1 MWACLVCGVLPV
13 AAACGKKGPPLPPLQ
28 VSPARVEDLKV
39 RRLGEDVYV
48 DFTVPTKNSDGMAP
62 ADVATVEGLGL
73 TGEPVDLAGRSLAGK
88 DLALEATV
96 FAKKEVAPPPE
107 GETAKE
113 RRRREEADFNARKQG
128 LPPPPPPPAPPPD
141 PRPKQGDSVTF
152 VEKMTPALAASV
164 YVPRIG
170 KPLPPIKP
178 SKDADTHPLP
188 VMAQEVK
195 RLHRI
200 YAVAGR
206 SKKGHLGPL
215 SARIAVPF
223 DDPPPVPPP
232 PVLTYTDKAVSVKW
246 EVPEGARLPLQQS
259 VEPDSLPVRI
269 LFPVA
274 VPHTFNV
281 YERGAEG
288 VTGNAAGQIQMPKP
302 LNDTPLSTTSY
313 DDARVEFGKERCY
326 VVRTVEASGA
336 LLTLESA
343 PSAPACVT
351 PVDTFPPAPPVSLAA
366 VGSEGAINLI
376 WEPSPDPDIA
386 GYLVMRGEAAGG
398 PLAALRPEPMRET
411 TFRDTEVR
419 SGKRYVYAVVAVDGA
434 KNVSAESNRVEE
446 TAR

>member
-1 MWACLVCGVLPV
+1 VCGVLPV

-28 VSPARVEDLKV
+28 VSPARVEDLKA
-39 RRLGEDVYV
+39 RRLGEDVYLS
-48 DFTVPTKNSDGMAP
+48 FTVPTKNSDGKAP

-73 TGEPVDLAGRSLAGK
+73 TGEPVDRAGRSLAGK
-88 DLALEATV
+88 DLALESTV
-96 FAKKEVAPPPE
+96 FAKTEIAPPPE
-107 GETAKE
+107 RENKKA
-113 RRRREEADFNARKQG
+113 RRKREEAEFDAKKQG
-128 LPPPPPPPAPPPD
+128 LPPPPPASAPPPD
-141 PRPKQGDSVTF
+141 PRPKQGDPITF
-152 VEKMTPALAASV
+152 VETMTPALAANV
-164 YVPRIG
+164 YVPRVG
-170 KPLPPIKP
+170 KPLLPIKP
-178 SKDADTHPLP
+178 SKDADTHPMP
-188 VMAQEVK
+188 VMAKEVN

-200 YAVAGR
+200 YTVAGR

-232 PVLTYTDKAVSVKW
+232 PVLTYTDKSISVKW
-246 EVPEGARLPLQQS
+246 EVPAGARLPVQQAA
-259 VEPDSLPVRI
+259 EPDSLPVRI
-269 LFPVA
+269 LFPVG

-281 YERGAEG
+281 YERAPDGA
-288 VTGNAAGQIQMPKP
+288 TGTAAAQPKMPKP

-326 VVRTVEASGA
+326 VVRTVEASGT
-336 LLTLESA
+336 LLTIESA
-343 PSAPACVT
+343 PSPPACVT
-351 PVDTFPPAPPVSLAA
+351 PVDTFPPAAPVGLAA

-376 WEPSPDPDIA
+376 WESSGEADIA

-398 PLAALRPEPMRET
+398 PLAALTPEPIHET
-411 TFRDTEVR
+411 TFRDTGVR